1 MASNKVPAKE
11 QPPTHPTAR
20 LRFIERDGRVIL
32 QQLDGL
38 AGWGDVPLVQVA
50 GSPARPP
57 LSLKRVDPRTLPKGF
72 QAPKL
77 PPAADE
83 SEDSSRATG
92 DADPESGA

>member
-20 LRFIERDGRVIL
+20 LRFIERDGQVVL

-50 GSPARPP
+50 GSPVRPT

-77 PPAADE
+77 PPADE
-83 SEDSSRATG
+83 SEGKDSPA